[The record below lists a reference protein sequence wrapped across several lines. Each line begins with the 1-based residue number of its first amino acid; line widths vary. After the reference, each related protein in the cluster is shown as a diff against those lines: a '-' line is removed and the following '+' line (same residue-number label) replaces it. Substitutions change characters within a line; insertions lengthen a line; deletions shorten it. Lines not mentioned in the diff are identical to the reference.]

1 MLLAVRTTL
10 AGVACVLVT
19 LTGCSVSVG
28 GDKDLTISKEKLEQ
42 GITDALE
49 KSVGK
54 RPDSV
59 TCPGPVKAKV
69 GESVR
74 CELGSGSVRYGLTA
88 TVTSYEK
95 GDDSANYSVKV
106 DDKRAN

>member
-10 AGVACVLVT
+10 AGAACVLVT
-19 LTGCSVSVG
+19 LTGCSASFG
-28 GDKDLTISKEKLEQ
+28 GDPSLSKATLEK

-59 TCPGPVKAKV
+59 TCPGEVKAKV
-69 GESVR
+69 GESIR
-74 CELGSGSVRYGLTA
+74 CELSSGSSKYGLTA
-88 TVTSYEK
+88 TVSSYDK
-95 GDDSANYSVKV
+95 DAKSAGYDIKV
-106 DDKRAN
+106 DQKPAT

>member
-10 AGVACVLVT
+10 ASAACVLVT
-19 LTGCSVSVG
+19 LTGCSVSF
-28 GDKDLTISKEKLEQ
+28 GDPSISKETLEK

-59 TCPGPVKAKV
+59 TCPGKVKAEA

-74 CELGSGSVRYGLTA
+74 CELRAGTSKYGLTA
-88 TVTSYEK
+88 TISSYDKEAK
-95 GDDSANYSVKV
+95 SASYAIKV
-106 DDKRAN
+106 DQKPAG

>member
-1 MLLAVRTTL
+1 MLLAVRTTF
-10 AGVACVLVT
+10 AGVACALMA

-28 GDKDLTISKEKLEQ
+28 SDPKISKETLES

-59 TCPGPVKAKV
+59 TCPGSVKAKV
-69 GESVR
+69 GESIR
-74 CELGSGSVRYGLTA
+74 CELRAGASRYGLTA
-88 TVTSYEK
+88 TVTSL
-95 GDDSANYSVKV
+95 DDGKAQYKVKV
-106 DDKRAN
+106 DQRPAG

>member
-10 AGVACVLVT
+10 AGAACVLVA
-19 LTGCSVSVG
+19 LTGCSVSF
-28 GDKDLTISKEKLEQ
+28 GDPSISKETLEK

-59 TCPGPVKAKV
+59 TCPGKVKAKT
-69 GESVR
+69 GESIR
-74 CELGSGSVRYGLTA
+74 CELASGSSKYGLTA
-88 TVTSYEK
+88 TISSYDK
-95 GDDSANYSVKV
+95 DTKSVRYDIKV
-106 DDKRAN
+106 DQKPAS